1 MERGHLGTFLAPRAL
16 PLGQPCL
23 QGSGGLPAAV
33 PEGVLTFY
41 PGEEGDGVQSRQAA
55 RLESIF
61 ICIYCGQPLAPAG
74 PSNIRDWTSW
84 IHPVPSDPHSIPV
97 PGAGGVGTGLP
108 SRCCPTPGA
117 QSGAGDQGAVRC
129 PRCCPCC
136 SGSFSKGQRH
146 PCPPRPRHRRHQDV
160 PGPGVCPGARPCRHR
175 PLPPFFTNKGA
186 ARSRCA
192 ASCCRRTGAG
202 GAGCPWGRGGWRQGG
217 LSPVPGGAGTGRPG

>member
-1 MERGHLGTFLAPRAL
+1 MPTCQPLALQTCTASPCCWSPSAPKDQSSLGRRTREGWPLLWTMERGHLGTFLAPRAL

-55 RLESIF
+55 RLESVF

-97 PGAGGVGTGLP
+97 PGVGGLAPGRL
-108 SRCCPTPGA
+108 PGA
-117 QSGAGDQGAVRC
+117 V
-129 PRCCPCC
+129 
-136 SGSFSKGQRH
+136 
-146 PCPPRPRHRRHQDV
+146 PPPVHRVV
-160 PGPGVCPGARPCRHR
+160 PVTREP
-175 PLPPFFTNKGA
+175 
-186 ARSRCA
+186 
-192 ASCCRRTGAG
+192 
-202 GAGCPWGRGGWRQGG
+202 
-217 LSPVPGGAGTGRPG
+217 